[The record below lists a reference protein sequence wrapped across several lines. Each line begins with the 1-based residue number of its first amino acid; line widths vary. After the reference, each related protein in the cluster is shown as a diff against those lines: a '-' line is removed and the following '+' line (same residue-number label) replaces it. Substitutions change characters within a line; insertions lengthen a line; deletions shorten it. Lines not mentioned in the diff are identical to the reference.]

1 MVHKG
6 YMSLQNGTMSYA
18 HQGWEGQKGAK
29 YQEKVGPGKEEPF
42 IAQLSHS
49 PATARQPIAET
60 MSLQG
65 AHKTK
70 NTGQR
75 KGEDKEHTSRCFAL

>member
-1 MVHKG
+1 
-6 YMSLQNGTMSYA
+6 MSLQNGTVSCAYP
-18 HQGWEGQKGAK
+18 GCKRQKGAT
-29 YQEKVGPGKEEPF
+29 YQEKVGSGKEEPF

-49 PATARQPIAET
+49 PATARQSIEET

-75 KGEDKEHTSRCFAL
+75 KGEDKEYTSHSFAF